1 METCLSFGEFPDFV
15 RFQLPVLVWMGL
27 IFVLSSLPGSTLSPL
42 EFKDAHL
49 IAHLLLFGMLYYLGY
64 RALRFQNYSRLLREF
79 SLLAALLFVMLYG
92 ATDEYHQSFTP
103 GRRMELKDFLWDVL
117 ASVIVLLIVIV
128 ADKVKQNRGKLETR

>member
-1 METCLSFGEFPDFV
+1 
-15 RFQLPVLVWMGL
+15 MGL

-42 EFKDAHL
+42 EFEDAHL
-49 IAHLLLFGMLYYLGY
+49 IAHLLLFGTLYYLGY

-103 GRRMELKDFLWDVL
+103 GRQMELKDFLWDVL
-117 ASVIVLLIVIV
+117 ASVIVLLIVMV
-128 ADKVKQNRGKLETR
+128 ADKVKQNKGQLETR